1 MTWLVQAYLDDG
13 KSRDVCTVD
22 TLEEAQGRIE
32 SILLQ
37 GFDIEKENRYT
48 RYPSKVV
55 KRVDTIRKE

>member
-13 KSRDVCTVD
+13 ESRDVCTVD

-55 KRVDTIRKE
+55 KRVDAIRKE